1 MTVIEFVPDKVFT
14 YGAFRISGHSGY
26 AEAGSDI
33 VCAYISSAAEFTL
46 SLFDE
51 FGVATELEIEPEDA
65 VIKCRISSVEQ
76 NGEIAADISR
86 IMNVFY
92 SHILELCKQFPK
104 NVKITERKILQ

>member
-1 MTVIEFVPDKVFT
+1 MTVVEFVPDKVFG
-14 YGAFRISGHSGY
+14 YRAFRISGHSGY

-46 SLFDE
+46 SLLGE
-51 FGVATELEIEPEDA
+51 FGIATELEIEPEDA
-65 VIKCRISSVEQ
+65 VIKCVISETQAS
-76 NGEIAADISR
+76 GGKATDIVR